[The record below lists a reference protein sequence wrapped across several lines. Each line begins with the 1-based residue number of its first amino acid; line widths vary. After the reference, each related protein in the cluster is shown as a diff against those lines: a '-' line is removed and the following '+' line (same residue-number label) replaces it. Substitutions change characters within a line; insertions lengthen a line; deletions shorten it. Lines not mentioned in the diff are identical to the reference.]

1 LTSDIEY
8 DDVYSVL
15 QAFKPFLK
23 SIDMR
28 TIAVRNQSGE
38 DWENF
43 ITSMAISEK
52 SVDEV
57 KKEQSKLPKIRTD
70 KIALFHFP
78 LPFDYSVFEGFAKGE
93 IRSRWLT
100 IITAYHEFGS

>member
-43 ITSMAISEK
+43 ITSMVISEK

-57 KKEQSKLPKIRTD
+57 KKNKASFLKLELTKLRFST
-70 KIALFHFP
+70 
-78 LPFDYSVFEGFAKGE
+78 
-93 IRSRWLT
+93 SRYLLT
-100 IITAYHEFGS
+100 IQFSKDLLKGKSEADGLQL